1 MTSET
6 LTLWENGAVTLPKEW
21 RERYGTRHFLAK
33 ENERGYLVIMPIIDI
48 EYYEEPDGTCGL
60 RFPSGIHP
68 AKLIELWDEA
78 AEKVAKEERIVKK
91 NNRKKNGSSR
101 SKGK

>member
-33 ENERGYLVIMPIIDI
+33 ENERGYLVIMPIFDV
-48 EYYEEPDGTCGL
+48 EYYEEPDGTCGV
-60 RFPSGIHP
+60 RFPSGIEMGEF
-68 AKLIELWDEA
+68 AELWKEGMK
-78 AEKVAKEERIVKK
+78 KVAIEKK
-91 NNRKKNGSSR
+91 GTKRKQAKRNRSQKK
-101 SKGK
+101 

>member
-33 ENERGYLVIMPIIDI
+33 ENERGYLVIMPIIDV
-48 EYYEEPDGTCGL
+48 EYYENTDGSFGL
-60 RFPSGIHP
+60 RFPSGIEMGEFVKLMKKANKNILEEEKRGKR
-68 AKLIELWDEA
+68 AKKPRSA
-78 AEKVAKEERIVKK
+78 
-91 NNRKKNGSSR
+91 RK
-101 SKGK
+101 

>member
-33 ENERGYLVIMPIIDI
+33 ENERGYLVIMPIIDV
-48 EYYEEPDGTCGL
+48 EYYEEEDGTCGL
-60 RFPSGIHP
+60 RFPNGIEMGEF
-68 AKLIELWDEA
+68 AKLLKKADKNIREE
-78 AEKVAKEERIVKK
+78 EK
-91 NNRKKNGSSR
+91 RKKKLKKPR
-101 SKGK
+101 SAHK

>member
-33 ENERGYLVIMPIIDI
+33 ENERGYLVIMPIIDV

-60 RFPSGIHP
+60 RFPSGIEMGEFAELWKQGMRTVAMEEKEIKRKRKP
-68 AKLIELWDEA
+68 AK
-78 AEKVAKEERIVKK
+78 R
-91 NNRKKNGSSR
+91 SR
-101 SKGK
+101 SRK

>member
-33 ENERGYLVIMPIIDI
+33 ENERGYLVIMPIIDV

-60 RFPSGIHP
+60 RFPSGIEMGEFS
-68 AKLIELWDEA
+68 ELWKQGTKKIAME
-78 AEKVAKEERIVKK
+78 EKKMKRKQTKHKQSQKK
-91 NNRKKNGSSR
+91 
-101 SKGK
+101 